1 MSVRSTAVLQCQDLR
16 LRYGSVVALD
26 GLSLDVEPGRMTGF
40 VGPNGAGKTST
51 MRIILGVL
59 GPDAGSVTWN
69 GSLLGADA
77 RSRFGYMP
85 EERGLYPKMRV
96 SDQLVYL
103 ARLHG
108 LDGTQARRATADLLD
123 RLGLVDRA
131 RDELESLSLGNQQ
144 RVQLAAALVHHP
156 DLLVLDEPFSGLD
169 PIGVDVLAG
178 VLREEVDR
186 GVPVLFSS
194 HQLELVE
201 RLCDTVAIVKDG
213 RIVAAGG
220 VEELRRQNRR
230 RMVRVEV
237 EGGADA
243 GWLAGVAGAELVPR
257 AGDGERG
264 LLVALADDA
273 DAQLVLDRARAVG
286 PVTHF
291 SFVLPTL
298 SELFREV
305 VADAPE
311 GDGSTPADARPPAGV
326 DAREE
331 TRA

>member
-1 MSVRSTAVLQCQDLR
+1 MPAGSAAVLQCRDLH
-16 LRYGSVVALD
+16 LRYGPVVALD

-51 MRIILGVL
+51 MRIVLGVL
-59 GPDAGSVTWN
+59 GADSGEVAWKGEP
-69 GSLLGADA
+69 LGADA
-77 RSRFGYMP
+77 RRRFGYMP

-96 SDQLVYL
+96 ADQLVYL

-108 LDGTQARRATADLLD
+108 LDGTQARRATDDLLE
-123 RLGLVDRA
+123 RLGLADRA

-144 RVQLAAALVHHP
+144 RVQLAAALVHGP
-156 DLLVLDEPFSGLD
+156 ELLVLDEPFSGLD

-178 VLREEVDR
+178 VLRQEVER
-186 GVPVLFSS
+186 GAPVLFSS

-213 RIVAAGG
+213 RIVAAGE
-220 VEELRRQNRR
+220 VEQLRAQHRR

-237 EGGADA
+237 EGAADGDA
-243 GWLAGVAGAELVPR
+243 GWLAGVPGAEPVPR
-257 AGDGERG
+257 RDGGERG

-273 DAQLVLDRARAVG
+273 DPQQVLDRARAAG
-286 PVTHF
+286 AVTHF

-305 VADAPE
+305 VADDAPQE
-311 GDGSTPADARPPAGV
+311 LPA
-326 DAREE
+326 
-331 TRA
+331 

>member
-1 MSVRSTAVLQCQDLR
+1 VLRCHDLH
-16 LRYGSVVALD
+16 LRYGSVIALD

-51 MRIILGVL
+51 MRIVVGV
-59 GPDAGSVTWN
+59 
-69 GSLLGADA
+69 LGADA
-77 RSRFGYMP
+77 GEVTWNDVPPDATTRRRFGYMP

-96 SDQLVYL
+96 RDQLVHL

-108 LDGTQARRATADLLD
+108 LDAAAADAASDELLE
-123 RLGLVDRA
+123 RLGIEQRA
-131 RDELESLSLGNQQ
+131 DDAVERLSLGNQQ
-144 RVQLAAALVHHP
+144 RVQLAAALVHRP

-169 PIGVDVLAG
+169 PIGVDVLSG
-178 VLREEVDR
+178 VLRAEVER

-213 RIVAAGG
+213 RIVAAGD
-220 VEELRRQNRR
+220 VEELRRRGRR
-230 RMVRVEV
+230 RLLRVGV
-237 EGGADA
+237 EGGDGRWLDA
-243 GWLAGVAGAELVPR
+243 LPGAERVS
-257 AGDGERG
+257 ADNGT
-264 LLVALADDA
+264 LLVALAEEA
-273 DAQLVLDRARAVG
+273 DPQAVLDRARAVG

-305 VADAPE
+305 VQPE
-311 GDGSTPADARPPAGV
+311 AVA
-326 DAREE
+326 
-331 TRA
+331 